1 MLLLSPA
8 HFRWYCSNML
18 EIQWEQKQHR
28 LTHIET
34 EGFHKWGY
42 GWFSINDGFHK
53 WWFIW
58 GYDGF
63 SINHPYWNP
72 LKLHGKSQKEKWMI
86 WYPRPWLRKPSANG
100 SKPFPHLPG
109 VVRQPQVFRR
119 NDSTRHHRGLRAP
132 LSKWVKKTARL
143 MEYLLYYIW
152 AIWDYMA
159 YLHGLWTTY

>member
-1 MLLLSPA
+1 MINRLQPVALNNDNPPQDTVLQKSNASLPAFSLVLLLSPP
-8 HFRWYCSNML
+8 HFRWHCSNML

-72 LKLHGKSQKEKWMI
+72 LKLHGKSQKENEWFGT
-86 WYPRPWLRKPSANG
+86 P
-100 SKPFPHLPG
+100 
-109 VVRQPQVFRR
+109 V
-119 NDSTRHHRGLRAP
+119 
-132 LSKWVKKTARL
+132 
-143 MEYLLYYIW
+143 
-152 AIWDYMA
+152 
-159 YLHGLWTTY
+159 HGLGNPQPMGASRFPTFQVSCANLRFLSGEMTPQGQKKQLD